1 MGRVNTRIGDSS
13 WRSSISLDLILAL
26 LLFGSERFSLVVTS
40 ARIRTFIGLAVL
52 GLLIGA
58 VLVWKFRSELSGIEI
73 QPAIDW
79 IASFGPIPFFVA
91 MAILPS
97 FWFPVS
103 PFLLLAGAIY
113 EMPVAIVG
121 CAAALAGNM
130 ALSWLLAGRLF
141 RPPFE
146 RLVHRFG
153 YSVPELKKESM
164 FTVAVLL
171 RITPGMPFPLQ
182 NYLLGLARMPFL
194 WYMGISLPLTLV
206 LSLSIV
212 IFGDAILK
220 GNVALILL
228 AISLLVA
235 LSIGVRYLRARLR
248 AKTVVEESR

>member
-1 MGRVNTRIGDSS
+1 MG
-13 WRSSISLDLILAL
+13 
-26 LLFGSERFSLVVTS
+26 VTS
-40 ARIRTFIGLAVL
+40 ARIRTFIGIAVL
-52 GLLIGA
+52 GLLIA
-58 VLVWKFRSELSGIEI
+58 VVVGWLFRHELSGIEI
-73 QPAIDW
+73 QPAVDW
-79 IASFGPIPFFVA
+79 IAGFGPLPFFIA

-97 FWFPVS
+97 LWAPVS

-113 EMPVAIVG
+113 EMPIAIG
-121 CAAALAGNM
+121 GSAAALAANM
-130 ALSWLLAGRLF
+130 ALSWLLAGKLF
-141 RPPFE
+141 RPLFE

-194 WYMGISLPLTLV
+194 WYMGISLPLTLL

-220 GNVALILL
+220 GNVTLILL
-228 AISLLVA
+228 AVSLFIA
-235 LSIGVRYLRARLR
+235 LSLGVRYLRARLKAR
-248 AKTVVEESR
+248 SMVEESL

>member
-1 MGRVNTRIGDSS
+1 MTLWGKHG
-13 WRSSISLDLILAL
+13 LEILAL
-26 LLFGSERFSLVVTS
+26 LLGPGEPFSVDVVF
-40 ARIRTFIGLAVL
+40 ARIRLFIGISIL
-52 GLLIGA
+52 GLIVAA
-58 VLVWKFRSELSGIEI
+58 VLVWLFRHELG
-73 QPAIDW
+73 QVDVQAGIDW
-79 IASFGPIPFFVA
+79 IADFGPIPFFAA

-97 FWFPVS
+97 FWAPVS
-103 PFLLLAGAIY
+103 PFLLLAGALY
-113 EMPVAIVG
+113 EMPVAIG
-121 CAAALAGNM
+121 GSAAALATNM
-130 ALSWLLAGRLF
+130 ALSWLLAGKFF

-194 WYMGISLPLTLV
+194 WYMGISLPLTLI

-220 GNVALILL
+220 GNTALILL
-228 AISLLVA
+228 AISLFVA
-235 LSIGVRYLRARLR
+235 LSLGVRFLRARLK
-248 AKTVVEESR
+248 AKVITGEPS

>member
-1 MGRVNTRIGDSS
+1 M
-13 WRSSISLDLILAL
+13 
-26 LLFGSERFSLVVTS
+26 FS
-40 ARIRTFIGLAVL
+40 AKIRT
-52 GLLIGA
+52 LIGGGIFGLIVMV
-58 VLVWKFRSELSGIEI
+58 VLAWRFRHQLGEI
-73 QPAIDW
+73 DIQQGIDW

-97 FWFPVS
+97 FWAPVS

-113 EMPVAIVG
+113 EMPIAIAG
-121 CAAALAGNM
+121 CAAALATNM
-130 ALSWLLAGRLF
+130 ALSWLLAGKFF

-164 FTVAVLL
+164 FTIAVLL

-182 NYLLGLARMPFL
+182 NYMLGLARMPFL

-220 GNVALILL
+220 GNMTLILL
-228 AISLLVA
+228 AVSLFVA
-235 LSIGVRYLRARLR
+235 LSLGVRFLRARLK
-248 AKTVVEESR
+248 AKSIVEESL